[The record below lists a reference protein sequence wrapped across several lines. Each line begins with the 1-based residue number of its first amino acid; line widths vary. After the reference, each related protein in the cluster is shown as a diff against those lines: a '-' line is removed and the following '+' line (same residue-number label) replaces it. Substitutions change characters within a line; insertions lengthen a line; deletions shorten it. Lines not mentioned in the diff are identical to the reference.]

1 MRAAHNLPDDY
12 NNTVHGLSIGLE
24 VGSWGT
30 IVFKNELTIVKDI
43 VNDPL
48 WENYRE
54 LALSHNLKACLSMAI
69 SGSRRNVLGAFA
81 IYYKEVGMPSSED
94 LEILKFSGV
103 SIVLN

>member
-1 MRAAHNLPDDY
+1 M
-12 NNTVHGLSIGLE
+12 
-24 VGSWGT
+24 GSCGT

-54 LALSHNLKACLSMAI
+54 LALSHNLKACLFMAI
-69 SGSRRNVLGAFA
+69 SGSRGNVLGAFA
-81 IYYKEVGMPSSED
+81 IYHKEIGVPSSED